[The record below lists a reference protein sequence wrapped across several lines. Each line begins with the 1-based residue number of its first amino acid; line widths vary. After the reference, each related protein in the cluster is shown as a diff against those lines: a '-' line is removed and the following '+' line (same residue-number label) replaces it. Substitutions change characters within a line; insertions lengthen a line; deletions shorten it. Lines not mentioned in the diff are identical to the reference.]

1 MEWTNETIA
10 RLQELWQQG
19 LSTAEI
25 GRQLNITKNAVV
37 GKAHRLGL
45 PARPSPIRAGGRPG
59 KSSVVSREKLVK
71 TSTKAASPRKVNT
84 PVEPSIP
91 EKKTVLSQ
99 PSAPK
104 PAHTAQPTSK
114 PSTPDSAKSAPSA
127 PSAAPHSRSVRS
139 TPTPVKATSVPVTTA
154 KAATAMPPKVSAAEK
169 ALTDKELRPLL
180 KPLNVDSGIKRGPS
194 CCWPFG
200 DPGTPE
206 FKFCGAK
213 PVPGKPYCAEHCA
226 VAYVKL
232 RDRRDHSGN

>member
-45 PARPSPIRAGGRPG
+45 PPRPSPIRSGGRPAKSATASKEKPSRSAAKATQPKKVSAPAETPASG
-59 KSSVVSREKLVK
+59 KKPVK
-71 TSTKAASPRKVNT
+71 ASPPAPKSVSAT
-84 PVEPSIP
+84 PVAPKQPAPVSTRP
-91 EKKTVLSQ
+91 A
-99 PSAPK
+99 PSAPDG
-104 PAHTAQPTSK
+104 TASAR
-114 PSTPDSAKSAPSA
+114 SAKAAPAKAPSA
-127 PSAAPHSRSVRS
+127 PSV
-139 TPTPVKATSVPVTTA
+139 TA
-154 KAATAMPPKVSAAEK
+154 KAPAATPPKVSAAEK
-169 ALTDKELRPLL
+169 ALTEKELRPLL

-206 FKFCGAK
+206 FRFCGAK

-232 RDRRDHSGN
+232 RDRRDNSGN

>member
-45 PARPSPIRAGGRPG
+45 PPRPSPIRSGGRPA
-59 KSSVVSREKLVK
+59 KSSTASREKPARSAAKATHPKKVSAPAETAATGKKPVK
-71 TSTKAASPRKVNT
+71 ASSPTPKSTPATPAASKQSAPVSTKSV
-84 PVEPSIP
+84 
-91 EKKTVLSQ
+91 
-99 PSAPK
+99 PSAPDVAASARSAK
-104 PAHTAQPTSK
+104 PAPAK
-114 PSTPDSAKSAPSA
+114 APSTP
-127 PSAAPHSRSVRS
+127 SV
-139 TPTPVKATSVPVTTA
+139 TA
-154 KAATAMPPKVSAAEK
+154 KTLVATLPKVNAAEK
-169 ALTDKELRPLL
+169 ALTEKELRPLL
-180 KPLNVDSGIKRGPS
+180 KPLNVDSGMKRGPS

-206 FKFCGAK
+206 FRFCGAK